1 MQINSIVE
9 TPEGAVEVNA
19 NLSPEQVQFLL
30 EVGLNV
36 VLAKGAKPFIQKE
49 DFTIDQLHQGPEII
63 Q

>member
-36 VLAKGAKPFIQKE
+36 VLVKGAKPFIQKE

>member
-1 MQINSIVE
+1 MQINSVVE
-9 TPEGAVEVNA
+9 TPEGAVEVSA

-36 VLAKGAKPFIQKE
+36 VLAKGAKPFIQRE
-49 DFTIDQLHQGPEII
+49 DFTADQLHQGPEIV

>member
-36 VLAKGAKPFIQKE
+36 VLAKGAKPFVQKNSY
-49 DFTIDQLHQGPEII
+49 TTDQLHEGPEII

>member
-1 MQINSIVE
+1 MQIQKIIE
-9 TPEGAVEVNA
+9 TPEGAVEVQA

-36 VLAKGAKPFIQKE
+36 VLAKGAKPFLTPE
-49 DFTIDQLHQGPEII
+49 EFDPHQFVPGPKII

>member
-1 MQINSIVE
+1 MQINSVVE
-9 TPEGAVEVNA
+9 TPEGAVEVSA

-36 VLAKGAKPFIQKE
+36 VLAKGAKPFVQSS
-49 DFTIDQLHQGPEII
+49 DFTSDQLHPGPETV

>member
-1 MQINSIVE
+1 MQIQKIIE
-9 TPEGAVEVNA
+9 TPEGAVEVQA

-36 VLAKGAKPFIQKE
+36 VLAKGAKPFIRAE
-49 DFTIDQLHQGPEII
+49 DYSLEQLHNGPESV

>member
-1 MQINSIVE
+1 MQINSVVE
-9 TPEGAVEVNA
+9 TPEGAVEVSA

-36 VLAKGAKPFIQKE
+36 VLAKGAKPFVQKGS
-49 DFTIDQLHQGPEII
+49 FTVDQLHDGPEVV